1 MPPRSIKVEE
11 FLRNLPLFR
20 DLSAGE
26 VDRIA
31 ASTSQVRMPAGSIL
45 FRKGDSCAG
54 FHVVVYGQ
62 VKLAFGASD
71 GSEKVVEILGPGQSF
86 GEAVMFLD
94 KPYVVFAETLTDSLL
109 LHVGKAVILQELE
122 RNPDFA
128 RRMLGGLAHRLHRM
142 VSDLEGYS
150 LKSGTQRVIGYLL
163 RDVAAGPDQPHGGG
177 DAAGHEERHRIAAF
191 DHSRAFF
198 AHSAR
203 TLGFRAHQGQRAHHP
218 LSGSGAPAQLSR
230 LACRGG
236 RGWVRP
242 QREWLLPRVTRRK
255 SWS

>member
-1 MPPRSIKVEE
+1 MPPRAIKVEE

-31 ASTSQVRMPAGSIL
+31 ASTSQVRVPAGSIL

-54 FHVVVYGQ
+54 FYVVVYGQ

-94 KPYVVFAETLTDSLL
+94 KPYAVFAETLTDSLL
-109 LHVGKAVILQELE
+109 VHVGRAVILQELE
-122 RNPDFA
+122 RSPDFA
-128 RRMLGGLAHRLHRM
+128 RRMLGGLAHRLHRI
-142 VSDLEGYS
+142 VGDLEGYS

-163 RDVAAGPDQPHGGG
+163 RDVAGGQTGPKIEVTLP
-177 DAAGHEERHRIAAF
+177 ATKSVIA
-191 DHSRAFF
+191 
-198 AHSAR
+198 
-203 TLGFRAHQGQRAHHP
+203 
-218 LSGSGAPAQLSR
+218 SR
-230 LACRGG
+230 LSITREHFSRILHELSDAGLIKVSGRSIRFLDLERLRKYRG
-236 RGWVRP
+236 
-242 QREWLLPRVTRRK
+242 
-255 SWS
+255 

>member
-1 MPPRSIKVEE
+1 VPPRAIKVEE

-31 ASTSQVRMPAGSIL
+31 ASTSQVRVPAGSIL

-54 FHVVVYGQ
+54 FYVVVYGQ

-94 KPYVVFAETLTDSLL
+94 KPYAVFAETLTDSLL
-109 LHVGKAVILQELE
+109 VHVGRAVILQELE
-122 RNPDFA
+122 RSPDFA
-128 RRMLGGLAHRLHRM
+128 RRMLGGLAHRLHRI
-142 VSDLEGYS
+142 VGDLEGYS

-163 RDVAAGPDQPHGGG
+163 RDVAGGQTG
-177 DAAGHEERHRIAAF
+177 CTAEVTLPATKSVIA
-191 DHSRAFF
+191 
-198 AHSAR
+198 
-203 TLGFRAHQGQRAHHP
+203 
-218 LSGSGAPAQLSR
+218 SR
-230 LACRGG
+230 LSITREHFSRILHELSDAGLIKVSGRSIRFLDLERLRKYRG
-236 RGWVRP
+236 
-242 QREWLLPRVTRRK
+242 
-255 SWS
+255 

>member
-1 MPPRSIKVEE
+1 MPPRAIKVEE

-31 ASTSQVRMPAGSIL
+31 ASTSQVRVPAGSIL

-54 FHVVVYGQ
+54 FYVVVYGQ

-94 KPYVVFAETLTDSLL
+94 KPYAVFAETLTDSLL
-109 LHVGKAVILQELE
+109 VHVGRAVILQELE
-122 RNPDFA
+122 RSPDFA
-128 RRMLGGLAHRLHRM
+128 RRMLGGLAHRLHRI
-142 VSDLEGYS
+142 VGDLEGYS

-163 RDVAAGPDQPHGGG
+163 RDVAGGQTG
-177 DAAGHEERHRIAAF
+177 RTAEVTLPATKSVIA
-191 DHSRAFF
+191 
-198 AHSAR
+198 
-203 TLGFRAHQGQRAHHP
+203 
-218 LSGSGAPAQLSR
+218 SR
-230 LACRGG
+230 LSITREHFSRILHELSDAGLIKVSGRSIRFLDLERLRKYRG
-236 RGWVRP
+236 
-242 QREWLLPRVTRRK
+242 
-255 SWS
+255 

>member
-1 MPPRSIKVEE
+1 VPPRTIKVEE

-31 ASTSQVRMPAGSIL
+31 ASTSQVRMPTGSIL

-94 KPYVVFAETLTDSLL
+94 KPNVVFAETLTDSLL

-122 RNPDFA
+122 RSPDFA
-128 RRMLGGLAHRLHRM
+128 RRMLGGLAHRLHRI
-142 VSDLEGYS
+142 VGDLEGYS

-163 RDVAAGPDQPHGGG
+163 RDVVGGQTSRT
-177 DAAGHEERHRIAAF
+177 AEVMLPATKSVIA
-191 DHSRAFF
+191 
-198 AHSAR
+198 
-203 TLGFRAHQGQRAHHP
+203 
-218 LSGSGAPAQLSR
+218 SR
-230 LACRGG
+230 LSITREHFSRILHELSDSGLIKVSGRNIRFLDLERLRNYRG
-236 RGWVRP
+236 
-242 QREWLLPRVTRRK
+242 
-255 SWS
+255 

>member
-1 MPPRSIKVEE
+1 VPPRAIKVEE

-31 ASTSQVRMPAGSIL
+31 ASTSQVRVPAGSIL

-94 KPYVVFAETLTDSLL
+94 KPYAVFAETLTDSLL
-109 LHVGKAVILQELE
+109 VHVGRAVILQELE
-122 RNPDFA
+122 RSPDFA
-128 RRMLGGLAHRLHRM
+128 RRMLGGLAHRLHRI
-142 VSDLEGYS
+142 VGDLEGYS

-163 RDVAAGPDQPHGGG
+163 RDVAGGQTG
-177 DAAGHEERHRIAAF
+177 CTAEVTLPATKSVIA
-191 DHSRAFF
+191 
-198 AHSAR
+198 
-203 TLGFRAHQGQRAHHP
+203 
-218 LSGSGAPAQLSR
+218 SR
-230 LACRGG
+230 LSITREHFSRILHELSDAGLIKVSGRSIRFLDLERLRKYRG
-236 RGWVRP
+236 
-242 QREWLLPRVTRRK
+242 
-255 SWS
+255 

>member
-1 MPPRSIKVEE
+1 VPPRAIKVEE

-31 ASTSQVRMPAGSIL
+31 ASTSQVRVPAGSIL

-54 FHVVVYGQ
+54 FYVVVYGQ

-94 KPYVVFAETLTDSLL
+94 KPYAVFAETLTDSLL
-109 LHVGKAVILQELE
+109 VHVGRAVILQELE
-122 RNPDFA
+122 RSPDFA
-128 RRMLGGLAHRLHRM
+128 RRMLGGLAHRLHRI
-142 VSDLEGYS
+142 VGDLEGYS

-163 RDVAAGPDQPHGGG
+163 RDVAGGQTG
-177 DAAGHEERHRIAAF
+177 RTAEVTLPATKSVIA
-191 DHSRAFF
+191 
-198 AHSAR
+198 
-203 TLGFRAHQGQRAHHP
+203 
-218 LSGSGAPAQLSR
+218 SR
-230 LACRGG
+230 LSITREHFSRILHELSDAGLIKVSGRSIRFLDLERLRKYRG
-236 RGWVRP
+236 
-242 QREWLLPRVTRRK
+242 
-255 SWS
+255 

>member
-1 MPPRSIKVEE
+1 MPPRAIKVEE

-26 VDRIA
+26 VERIA
-31 ASTSQVRMPAGSIL
+31 ASTSQVRMPTGSIL

-94 KPYVVFAETLTDSLL
+94 KPNVVFAETLTDALL
-109 LHVGKAVILQELE
+109 LHVGRAVILQELE
-122 RNPDFA
+122 RSPDFA
-128 RRMLGGLAHRLHRM
+128 RRMLGGLAHRLHRI
-142 VSDLEGYS
+142 VGDLEGYS

-163 RDVAAGPDQPHGGG
+163 RDVAGGHTG
-177 DAAGHEERHRIAAF
+177 RTAEVTLPATKSVIA
-191 DHSRAFF
+191 
-198 AHSAR
+198 
-203 TLGFRAHQGQRAHHP
+203 
-218 LSGSGAPAQLSR
+218 SR
-230 LACRGG
+230 LSITREHFSRILHELSDAGLIKVSGRNIRFLDLDRLRNYRG
-236 RGWVRP
+236 
-242 QREWLLPRVTRRK
+242 
-255 SWS
+255 